1 MPVDQ
6 ARALIESV
14 ISAESM
20 SILGFVRVPKDSLDH
35 PTTTDRT
42 MHTHTLKAA
51 AAAAGRTL

>member
-6 ARALIESV
+6 ARALIQTA

-20 SILGFVRVPKDSLDH
+20 SILGFVRVPKGSPDH
-35 PTTTDRT
+35 FTTTDRT
-42 MHTHTLKAA
+42 MHPHTLKAA